1 MRAVNDQPGLQDGPR
16 GPDDEDDIDF
26 EPATEDTA
34 DAADSRWKTD
44 AATGITQGS
53 PQEDGDR
60 IATSQLRWRLAA
72 VAGFLS
78 LFHLA
83 FALVKV
89 TGPAAVLTTS
99 SDAGVDAAAAGGGG
113 RACVCPPPVTAEAQP
128 AACAARGGWA
138 LWL

>member
-16 GPDDEDDIDF
+16 GPDDEDDIDL
-26 EPATEDTA
+26 EAGTEDTA
-34 DAADSRWKTD
+34 DAANARRETD
-44 AATGITQGS
+44 AATGTTRGS
-53 PQEDGDR
+53 PQGDGDG

-83 FALVKV
+83 FALGKV

-99 SDAGVDAAAAGGGG
+99 SDAPTWSLLLRAAVAGLASALLLSPLRLNRPHG
-113 RACVCPPPVTAEAQP
+113 RVQFL
-128 AACAARGGWA
+128 RQ
-138 LWL
+138 